1 MSSFNLD
8 DAFIPDIDNIE
19 DGKNNNISRNSSIER
34 HLLNKHNIVIPKVK
48 QTTLKFKCIDPWPAK
63 KKSER
68 DEVIVIWIIS
78 EQLPFSVV
86 EKFNQRR
93 SNIYKDLQKIPGKV
107 SFTADMSQ
115 YVNCKFAIS
124 KILYKFNLADKALA
138 LTTDNE
144 SAMLV
149 CRRILTEEF
158 EQDLNNLSFSH
169 YCCSAHILNLAV
181 KQGMEIID

>member
-1 MSSFNLD
+1 MSSINLD
-8 DAFIPDIDNIE
+8 DAFISDIDDIK
-19 DGKNNNISRNSSIER
+19 DGENNNISHKTFPLWSHITYKNPIHPGVPVCKKCNYAFSIKSAMSVFDPYYKVPDR
-34 HLLNKHNIVIPKVK
+34 HQIKEMVI
-48 QTTLKFKCIDPWPAK
+48 Q
-63 KKSER
+63 E
-68 DEVIVIWIIS
+68 
-78 EQLPFSVV
+78 
-86 EKFNQRR
+86 FNQRR